1 MNITQSLGAETR
13 ALVDLLTATPVGQVV
28 TFASMS
34 TAIGRAITDR
44 RHLIPRAMTIAAKES
59 GAIFGGVRGI
69 GYQRL
74 AATDA
79 HLLGHHTRRRMRNS
93 AKRTT
98 NAIVSAIT
106 HANNMPDGPKAR
118 AYAEVNALA
127 LIKHMATDKE
137 VLARVSEAKAEP
149 VAVTMRAFARQMGAI
164 D

>member
-13 ALVDLLTATPVGQVV
+13 TLVDLFVATPVGQTI

-34 TAIGRAITDR
+34 SAIGRPITDR
-44 RHLIPRAMTIAAKES
+44 RHLIPRAMHIAAKEA
-59 GAIFGGVRGI
+59 GAIFGGVRSV

-74 AATDA
+74 PATDA
-79 HLLGHHTRRRMRNS
+79 HMLGSHTRRRMRRS

-98 NAIVSAIT
+98 DAIVSAIS
-106 HANNMPDGPKAR
+106 HANDMPDAARLR

-127 LIKHMATDKE
+127 LIRHIAADKE
-137 VLARVSEAKAEP
+137 VLASTAEPKAEP
-149 VAVTMRAFARQMGAI
+149 VALTMRRFAQQIGAV